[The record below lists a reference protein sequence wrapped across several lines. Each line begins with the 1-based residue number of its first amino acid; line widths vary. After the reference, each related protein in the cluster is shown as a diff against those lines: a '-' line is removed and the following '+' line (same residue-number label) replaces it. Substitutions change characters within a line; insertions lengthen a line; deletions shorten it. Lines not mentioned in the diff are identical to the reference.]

1 VRDILPPGGALEA
14 DRLALQQE
22 VLASKAVA
30 QIMRRQK
37 SDGLWGENILGV
49 APSRA
54 QGIKD
59 VGTISQYRRLVELG
73 VPTEERGF
81 RLTDRVF
88 FRLLSRD
95 EDPELAH
102 EYRKAA
108 KTDVEFGKWVRAIM
122 RDAATAALAHSGQ
135 VEDPRVRGSAHRI
148 ASEVSA
154 FLRSELAEK
163 PLVRKGARKILHP
176 EARVPTLFSVATFAY
191 MPALQRERAGFV
203 ERLTSYLARPFKQTF
218 VIAVGKRVV
227 KPVVHLLG
235 DPLQVDSAGQTKD
248 LSLAL
253 YWIDL
258 LVRLGALN
266 TSPSA
271 EKCLARLISE
281 CDDTGVWNPKGLRS
295 LPTSPSHLADFAFP
309 LDADTA
315 SPEGRKVD
323 VTFRL
328 ALIAKLAGWQL
339 IFT

>member
-1 VRDILPPGGALEA
+1 
-14 DRLALQQE
+14 
-22 VLASKAVA
+22 
-30 QIMRRQK
+30 MRRQK
-37 SDGLWGENILGV
+37 ADGLWGDNILGI

-59 VGTISQYRRLVELG
+59 VGTVSQYRRLVELG
-73 VPTEERGF
+73 IPPDDRGL
-81 RLTDRVF
+81 RLTDRLF

-108 KTDVEFGKWVRAIM
+108 KADAEFGTWVRGLM

-154 FLRSELAEK
+154 FLRSELSEK
-163 PLVRKGARKILHP
+163 PIVRKGARRVLHP
-176 EARVPTLFSVATFAY
+176 DARVPTLFSVASIAY

-203 ERLTSYLARPFKQTF
+203 ERLAAYLARPFKQTF
-218 VIAVGKRVV
+218 VIIAGKRVV
-227 KPVVHLLG
+227 KPTVQLLG
-235 DPLQVDSAGQTKD
+235 DPLQIDGSGQPRD
-248 LSLAL
+248 LAFAL
-253 YWIDL
+253 YWLEL
-258 LVRLGALN
+258 LTRLGTLN
-266 TSPSA
+266 ASPSA
-271 EKCLARLISE
+271 QKCLARLIAD
-281 CDDTGVWNPKGLRS
+281 CDETGVWNPRGLRS
-295 LPTSPSHLADFAFP
+295 LPSSSAHYADFFFP
-309 LDADTA
+309 LDTDTGNT
-315 SPEGRKVD
+315 EGRKVD